1 MAYCIRHS
9 PGRCQCYPS
18 PPTTSQRLGLPNP
31 NSILPGTVREN
42 GQGMVLQIN
51 IPPDSQQESVAVGG
65 NETVAAPARE
75 IGAPGRRGAGAGGR
89 VFYVGGTPF
98 ALYREG
104 SAGRG
109 VVGNAASAAGMGAEE
124 EEEPASAVGREG
136 GGGGG
141 GARAAGAGAGGDT
154 ADDDDSG
161 ESAAA
166 VVPCSICLDAVVAGG
181 GDRSTARLQCGHEF
195 HLDCIGSAFNAKGV
209 MQCPNCRQIERGN
222 WLYANGSRPSQDVSN
237 DDWGHDEDFYDANQ
251 PETSRSVFLPFRF
264 QWCPIGRLAQLPS
277 VFDEGESAPPVTFH
291 DFMGQNFT
299 SEHLP
304 VSAPGAT
311 PPGPYIAYFQPL
323 QSSASSSSSHVT
335 ERTMDGTTYHD
346 HWNPLPGPSDGRPL
360 ATVHPI
366 DFHHNHWTHLPNS
379 YSQPNSNNGVAE
391 QMAIPVVPMRVGGLD
406 SDSQQRGSLPSV
418 YGNGSGSR
426 SRIPSVPPMAP
437 QFMRPHGNINEQ
449 YQQNSSSL
457 YAAPQR
463 RTAVQAVQDSMNF
476 TLFPQ
481 APTGPNSMETED
493 AGGNQFYAWER
504 DRFAPYPLMPVDS
517 EANWWGST
525 PQSHGVTDHSAAP
538 GRRLFGQ
545 WIGAGRSPPPPPP
558 PPAENRSPDN
568 SSYRQMHIPRM

>member
-1 MAYCIRHS
+1 
-9 PGRCQCYPS
+9 
-18 PPTTSQRLGLPNP
+18 
-31 NSILPGTVREN
+31 
-42 GQGMVLQIN
+42 
-51 IPPDSQQESVAVGG
+51 
-65 NETVAAPARE
+65 
-75 IGAPGRRGAGAGGR
+75 
-89 VFYVGGTPF
+89 
-98 ALYREG
+98 
-104 SAGRG
+104 
-109 VVGNAASAAGMGAEE
+109 MGAEE

-538 GRRLFGQ
+538 SRRLFGQ

>member
-1 MAYCIRHS
+1 
-9 PGRCQCYPS
+9 
-18 PPTTSQRLGLPNP
+18 
-31 NSILPGTVREN
+31 
-42 GQGMVLQIN
+42 
-51 IPPDSQQESVAVGG
+51 
-65 NETVAAPARE
+65 
-75 IGAPGRRGAGAGGR
+75 
-89 VFYVGGTPF
+89 
-98 ALYREG
+98 
-104 SAGRG
+104 
-109 VVGNAASAAGMGAEE
+109 
-124 EEEPASAVGREG
+124 
-136 GGGGG
+136 
-141 GARAAGAGAGGDT
+141 
-154 ADDDDSG
+154 
-161 ESAAA
+161 
-166 VVPCSICLDAVVAGG
+166 
-181 GDRSTARLQCGHEF
+181 
-195 HLDCIGSAFNAKGV
+195 

-222 WLYANGSRPSQDVSN
+222 WLYANGSRPSQDASN
-237 DDWGHDEDFYDANQ
+237 DDWGHDEDFYDASQ

-291 DFMGQNFT
+291 DFMGQNFS

-335 ERTMDGTTYHD
+335 DRSMDGTTYHD
-346 HWNPLPGPSDGRPL
+346 HWNPLAGPSDGRPL

-406 SDSQQRGSLPSV
+406 GDSQQRGSIPSV

-437 QFMRPHGNINEQ
+437 QFMRPHGSINEQ
-449 YQQNSSSL
+449 YQQSPSSL

-463 RTAVQAVQDSMNF
+463 PAGARTTAVQTLQDSMNF
-476 TLFPQ
+476 TLFPP
-481 APTGPNSMETED
+481 APSPNLMETEEG
-493 AGGNQFYAWER
+493 GGNQFYAWER

-517 EANWWGST
+517 EANWWGT
-525 PQSHGVTDHSAAP
+525 PPQSHGATDPSAAAP
-538 GRRLFGQ
+538 QRRLFGQ

-558 PPAENRSPDN
+558 PPPPQPAENRSPDN

>member
-1 MAYCIRHS
+1 MDESPRVTTAPPPQRHTNNSRSIVVILKSES
-9 PGRCQCYPS
+9 PITGYV
-18 PPTTSQRLGLPNP
+18 LGLPNP

-51 IPPDSQQESVAVGG
+51 IPP
-65 NETVAAPARE
+65 
-75 IGAPGRRGAGAGGR
+75 
-89 VFYVGGTPF
+89 
-98 ALYREG
+98 
-104 SAGRG
+104 
-109 VVGNAASAAGMGAEE
+109 
-124 EEEPASAVGREG
+124 
-136 GGGGG
+136 
-141 GARAAGAGAGGDT
+141 
-154 ADDDDSG
+154 
-161 ESAAA
+161 
-166 VVPCSICLDAVVAGG
+166 
-181 GDRSTARLQCGHEF
+181 
-195 HLDCIGSAFNAKGV
+195 DCIGSAFNAKGV

-545 WIGAGRSPPPPPP
+545 WIGAREVATAASTATSGQLVVPTDAHPSDV
-558 PPAENRSPDN
+558 A
-568 SSYRQMHIPRM
+568 